1 VQAGLA
7 DIALAVGVEKMHDAN
22 KGKSMAIFDGG
33 WDVTCPA
40 QSLER
45 LVRLGDG
52 IEPPPGRETPAGRRS
67 VFMDVYAS
75 LARAHMKQ
83 FGTTERQLA
92 HVAAKNHQ
100 HSTLNPLAQFRYPM
114 SVEEILASR
123 VIAWPLTLPMCAP
136 VSDGAAAVI
145 LASEAA
151 VRRLGRSRAV
161 RVAASV
167 LASGSDR
174 NPTDPTGHVCHRA
187 ALRAYEMAGLG
198 PKDVSVAE
206 VHDASAFA
214 EVLQTENLG
223 FCEFGAGGSLVES
236 GSTRLGGATPVNPS
250 GGLLSKGHPIAAT
263 GLAQIFELVAQLR
276 CEAGSR
282 QVPGA
287 RVGIAENGGGIID
300 VEEAAACITILS
312 H

>member
-1 VQAGLA
+1 
-7 DIALAVGVEKMHDAN
+7 
-22 KGKSMAIFDGG
+22 
-33 WDVTCPA
+33 
-40 QSLER
+40 
-45 LVRLGDG
+45 
-52 IEPPPGRETPAGRRS
+52 
-67 VFMDVYAS
+67 MDVYAS

-92 HVAAKNHQ
+92 HVAAKNHR

-145 LASEAA
+145 LASEVA

-167 LASGSDR
+167 LVSGRDR

-263 GLAQIFELVAQLR
+263 GLAQMFELVAQLR